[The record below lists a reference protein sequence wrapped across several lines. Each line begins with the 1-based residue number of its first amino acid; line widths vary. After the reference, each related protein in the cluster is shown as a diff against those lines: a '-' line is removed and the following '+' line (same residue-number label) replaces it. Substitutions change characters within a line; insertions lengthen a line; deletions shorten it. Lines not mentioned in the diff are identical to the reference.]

1 MKIKNT
7 GRYALAFTIHK
18 NGKDVVIEFDR
29 RRLYLDTGNVATS
42 GITEVSDEDFELLKK
57 NKQFVKA
64 METETF
70 SEVTAEELAS
80 TTADSE
86 ALAAKDAEIA
96 ALKAELGKK
105 APTKKELKEK
115 DEALAAKDEEINTLK
130 AQLEA
135 LIKDKDESD
144 VSETDVSETD
154 GF

>member
-18 NGKDVVIEFDR
+18 NGKDVSVEFDR

-64 METETF
+64 LETETF

-80 TTADSE
+80 TAVDSE
-86 ALAAKDAEIA
+86 ALVTKDAEIA
-96 ALKAELGKK
+96 ALKAELAKK

-135 LIKDKDESD
+135 LSKGKDEA
-144 VSETDVSETD
+144 TASETD

>member
-7 GRYALAFTIHK
+7 GRYALAFTINK
-18 NGKDVVIEFDR
+18 NGKDVVVEFDR

-42 GITEVSDEDFELLKK
+42 GITEVSDEDFKLLKK

-64 METETF
+64 LETETF

-96 ALKAELGKK
+96 ALKAELDKK

-135 LIKDKDESD
+135 LSKNKDEAAA
-144 VSETDVSETD
+144 SETD

>member
-18 NGKDVVIEFDR
+18 NGKDVAVEFDR

-64 METETF
+64 LETETF
-70 SEVTAEELAS
+70 SEVTAEELAY

-96 ALKAELGKK
+96 ALKAELDKK
-105 APTKKELKEK
+105 APSKKELKEK

-135 LIKDKDESD
+135 LSKNKDEA
-144 VSETDVSETD
+144 TASETD

>member
-7 GRYALAFTIHK
+7 GRYALAFNIHK
-18 NGKDVVIEFDR
+18 NGKDVVVEFDR

-64 METETF
+64 LETETF

-96 ALKAELGKK
+96 ALKAELDKK

-135 LIKDKDESD
+135 LSKSKDEA
-144 VSETDVSETD
+144 TASETD

>member
-7 GRYALAFTIHK
+7 GRYALAFTINK
-18 NGKDVVIEFDR
+18 NGKEVNIEFDR

-64 METETF
+64 LETETF

-80 TTADSE
+80 TAADSE

-96 ALKAELGKK
+96 ALKAELDKK

-135 LIKDKDESD
+135 LSKNKDEAAA
-144 VSETDVSETD
+144 SETD

>member
-18 NGKDVVIEFDR
+18 NGKDVAVEFDR

-64 METETF
+64 LETETF

-86 ALAAKDAEIA
+86 VLAAKDAEIA
-96 ALKAELGKK
+96 ALKAELDKK

-135 LIKDKDESD
+135 LSKGKDEA
-144 VSETDVSETD
+144 TASETD

>member
-18 NGKDVVIEFDR
+18 NGKDVVVEFDR

-64 METETF
+64 LETETF
-70 SEVTAEELAS
+70 SEVTAEELAY

-86 ALAAKDAEIA
+86 TLAAKDAEIA
-96 ALKAELGKK
+96 ALKAELAKK
-105 APTKKELKEK
+105 APAKKELKEK

-135 LIKDKDESD
+135 LSKGKDEA
-144 VSETDVSETD
+144 TASETD

>member
-7 GRYALAFTIHK
+7 GRYALAFTINK
-18 NGKDVVIEFDR
+18 NGKEVNIEFDR

-64 METETF
+64 LETETF

-80 TTADSE
+80 TAADSE

-105 APTKKELKEK
+105 APAKKELKEK

-135 LIKDKDESD
+135 LSKGKDESAA
-144 VSETDVSETD
+144 SETE

>member
-18 NGKDVVIEFDR
+18 NGKDVAIEFDR

-64 METETF
+64 LETETF

-80 TTADSE
+80 TAADSE
-86 ALAAKDAEIA
+86 VLAAKDAEIA
-96 ALKAELGKK
+96 ALKAELAKK
-105 APTKKELKEK
+105 APAKKELKEK

-135 LIKDKDESD
+135 LSKGKDEA
-144 VSETDVSETD
+144 TASETD

>member
-7 GRYALAFTIHK
+7 GRYALAFTINK

-64 METETF
+64 LETETF

-86 ALAAKDAEIA
+86 VLAAKDAEIA
-96 ALKAELGKK
+96 ALKAELDKK

-135 LIKDKDESD
+135 LSKNKDEA
-144 VSETDVSETD
+144 TASETD

>member
-64 METETF
+64 LETETF

-86 ALAAKDAEIA
+86 VLAAKDAEIA

-135 LIKDKDESD
+135 LSKNKDESAA
-144 VSETDVSETD
+144 SETD

>member
-7 GRYALAFTIHK
+7 GRYALAFTINK
-18 NGKDVVIEFDR
+18 NGKDVVVEFDR

-64 METETF
+64 METDTF

-86 ALAAKDAEIA
+86 ALATKDAEIA
-96 ALKAELGKK
+96 ALKAELNKK

-115 DEALAAKDEEINTLK
+115 DEALAAKDKEINTLK

-135 LIKDKDESD
+135 LSKDKDESA
-144 VSETDVSETD
+144 TSETD

>member
-18 NGKDVVIEFDR
+18 NGKDVVVEFDR

-64 METETF
+64 LETETF
-70 SEVTAEELAS
+70 SEVTAEELAF
-80 TTADSE
+80 TAVDSE

-135 LIKDKDESD
+135 LSKGKD
-144 VSETDVSETD
+144 ETD

>member
-70 SEVTAEELAS
+70 SEVTAEELAY
-80 TTADSE
+80 TAVDSE

-135 LIKDKDESD
+135 LSKGKD
-144 VSETDVSETD
+144 ETD

>member
-18 NGKDVVIEFDR
+18 NGKDVAVEFDR

-64 METETF
+64 LETETF

-96 ALKAELGKK
+96 ALKAELDKK
-105 APTKKELKEK
+105 APTKKKLKEK

-135 LIKDKDESD
+135 LSKGKDEA
-144 VSETDVSETD
+144 TASETD

>member
-7 GRYALAFTIHK
+7 GRYALAFTINK
-18 NGKDVVIEFDR
+18 NGKEVNIEFDR

-64 METETF
+64 LETETF

-80 TTADSE
+80 TAVDSE

-96 ALKAELGKK
+96 ALKAELDKK

-115 DEALAAKDEEINTLK
+115 DEALAAKDEEISTLK

-135 LIKDKDESD
+135 LSKGKDEA
-144 VSETDVSETD
+144 TASETD

>member
-18 NGKDVVIEFDR
+18 NGKDVVVEFDR

-70 SEVTAEELAS
+70 SEVTAEELAY
-80 TTADSE
+80 TTVDSE

-135 LIKDKDESD
+135 LSKGKD
-144 VSETDVSETD
+144 ETD

>member
-64 METETF
+64 LETETF
-70 SEVTAEELAS
+70 SEVTAEELAY
-80 TTADSE
+80 TAADSE

-135 LIKDKDESD
+135 LSKGKDEA
-144 VSETDVSETD
+144 TASETD

>member
-18 NGKDVVIEFDR
+18 NGKDVAIEFDR

-64 METETF
+64 LETETF

-135 LIKDKDESD
+135 LSKGKDESD
-144 VSETDVSETD
+144 

>member
-18 NGKDVVIEFDR
+18 NGKDVAVEFDR

-70 SEVTAEELAS
+70 SEVTAEELAY
-80 TTADSE
+80 TAADSE

-130 AQLEA
+130 ARLEA
-135 LIKDKDESD
+135 LSKDKDESAA
-144 VSETDVSETD
+144 SETD

>member
-7 GRYALAFTIHK
+7 GRYALAFTINK
-18 NGKDVVIEFDR
+18 NGKDVVVEFDR

-64 METETF
+64 LETETF

-80 TTADSE
+80 TAADSE
-86 ALAAKDAEIA
+86 ALVAKDAEIA
-96 ALKAELGKK
+96 ALKAELAKK

-135 LIKDKDESD
+135 LSKGKDEAAA
-144 VSETDVSETD
+144 SETD

>member
-18 NGKDVVIEFDR
+18 NGKDVVVEFDR

-64 METETF
+64 LETETF

-135 LIKDKDESD
+135 LSKNKDEA
-144 VSETDVSETD
+144 TASETD

>member
-80 TTADSE
+80 TAADSE

-135 LIKDKDESD
+135 LSKDKDEAAA
-144 VSETDVSETD
+144 SETD

>member
-18 NGKDVVIEFDR
+18 NGKDVAVEFDR

-64 METETF
+64 LETETF

-80 TTADSE
+80 TTVDSE

-135 LIKDKDESD
+135 LSKGKD
-144 VSETDVSETD
+144 ETD

>member
-7 GRYALAFTIHK
+7 GRYALAFTINK
-18 NGKDVVIEFDR
+18 NGRDVVVEFDR

-64 METETF
+64 LETETF

-80 TTADSE
+80 TAADSE
-86 ALAAKDAEIA
+86 ALATKDAEIA
-96 ALKAELGKK
+96 ALKAELDKK
-105 APTKKELKEK
+105 APAKKELKEK

-135 LIKDKDESD
+135 LSKDKDESAA
-144 VSETDVSETD
+144 SETE

>member
-7 GRYALAFTIHK
+7 GRYALAFTINK
-18 NGKDVVIEFDR
+18 NGRDVVVEFDR

-64 METETF
+64 LETETF

-96 ALKAELGKK
+96 ALKAELDKK

-135 LIKDKDESD
+135 LSKDKDESAA
-144 VSETDVSETD
+144 SETE

>member
-18 NGKDVVIEFDR
+18 NGKDVVVEFDR

-64 METETF
+64 LETETF

-80 TTADSE
+80 TAADSE

-135 LIKDKDESD
+135 LSKDKDEAAA
-144 VSETDVSETD
+144 SETD

>member
-18 NGKDVVIEFDR
+18 NGKDVVVEFDR

-135 LIKDKDESD
+135 LSKGKD
-144 VSETDVSETD
+144 VTDASETD

>member
-7 GRYALAFTIHK
+7 GRYALAFTINK
-18 NGKDVVIEFDR
+18 NGKEVNIEFDR

-64 METETF
+64 LETETF

-80 TTADSE
+80 TAADSE

-105 APTKKELKEK
+105 APAKKELKEK

-135 LIKDKDESD
+135 LSKGKDEA
-144 VSETDVSETD
+144 TASETD

>member
-64 METETF
+64 LETETF
-70 SEVTAEELAS
+70 SEVTAEELAY

-86 ALAAKDAEIA
+86 TLAAKDAEIA

-105 APTKKELKEK
+105 APAKKELKEK

-135 LIKDKDESD
+135 LSKGKDEA
-144 VSETDVSETD
+144 TASETD

>member
-7 GRYALAFTIHK
+7 GRYALAFTINK
-18 NGKDVVIEFDR
+18 NGKDVVVEFDR
-29 RRLYLDTGNVATS
+29 RRLYL
-42 GITEVSDEDFELLKK
+42 ELLKK

-64 METETF
+64 LETETF

-96 ALKAELGKK
+96 ALKAELDKK

-135 LIKDKDESD
+135 LSKDKDEAAA
-144 VSETDVSETD
+144 SETD

>member
-64 METETF
+64 LETETF

-80 TTADSE
+80 TTVDSE

-135 LIKDKDESD
+135 LSKGKDEATA
-144 VSETDVSETD
+144 SEAD

>member
-18 NGKDVVIEFDR
+18 NSKDVAVEFDR
-29 RRLYLDTGNVATS
+29 CRLYLDTGNVATS

-80 TTADSE
+80 
-86 ALAAKDAEIA
+86 LAAKDAEIA

-135 LIKDKDESD
+135 LSKGKDEAAA
-144 VSETDVSETD
+144 SETD

>member
-80 TTADSE
+80 TAVDSE

-96 ALKAELGKK
+96 ALKAELDKK

-135 LIKDKDESD
+135 LSKDKDE
-144 VSETDVSETD
+144 TAASETD

>member
-86 ALAAKDAEIA
+86 ALVAKDAEIA

-135 LIKDKDESD
+135 LSKGKD
-144 VSETDVSETD
+144 ETD

>member
-135 LIKDKDESD
+135 LSKGKDESD
-144 VSETDVSETD
+144 